1 MSLELAGSPYYS
13 TEIGRAYVGNSL
25 DLLGSLPE
33 KSVNLIMTSPPF
45 ALQRKK
51 EYGNVVASE
60 YVAWFSEFAR
70 EFYRVLT
77 DDGSLVIDLGGSWV
91 KGQPTR
97 SLYHF
102 ELVVELCKHL
112 FPTDPSKHFYLAEE
126 FFWYNPAKLPSPAE
140 WVTVR
145 RIRAKDAVNMV
156 WWLSKTPEPKA
167 DNRKVL
173 QPYSV
178 SMQQLLKNGYR
189 AKLRP
194 SGHDI
199 SANFSKDNGGA
210 IPSNLLQIANT
221 ESNSR
226 YQQLC
231 RKSGIVVHP
240 ARFPAGLPEFFVKF
254 LTEEGDLVLD
264 PFAGSNVTGE
274 VCQRLQRSWIAI
286 ELVEEYLA
294 GSRFR
299 FDESTVRSEGPSTTS
314 AEASALSSV
323 LSHQR
328 RLLETSA
335 SFDAE

>member
-1 MSLELAGSPYYS
+1 MIAAVPYYQTERGKAYLGDSLELLAGVAS
-13 TEIGRAYVGNSL
+13 G
-25 DLLGSLPE
+25 
-33 KSVNLIMTSPPF
+33 SVNLIMTSPPF

-51 EYGNVVASE
+51 QYGNVDASE
-60 YVAWFSEFAR
+60 YVEWFKHFAQ
-70 EFYRVLT
+70 EFYRILA

-97 SLYHF
+97 NLYQF
-102 ELVVELCKHL
+102 ELVLELCKYL
-112 FPTDPSKHFYLAEE
+112 FPERRDQHFYLAEE

-145 RIRAKDAVNMV
+145 RIRVKDAVNTV
-156 WWLSKTPEPKA
+156 WWLSKTPFPKA
-167 DNRKVL
+167 NNRNVL
-173 QPYSV
+173 QPYSE

-199 SANFSKDNGGA
+199 STKFSKDNGGA
-210 IPSNLLQIANT
+210 IPSNLIQIANT

-231 RKSGIVVHP
+231 REAEIAIHP
-240 ARFPAGLPEFFVKF
+240 ARFPAGLPEFFIKF
-254 LTEEGDLVLD
+254 LTDERDLVVD

-274 VCQRLQRSWIAI
+274 VSERLNRQWLSF
-286 ELVEEYLA
+286 ELVEEYVK

-299 FDESTVRSEGPSTTS
+299 FGTLACETHHLPEGPGFQ
-314 AEASALSSV
+314 
-323 LSHQR
+323 QR
-328 RLLETSA
+328 VLLEEA
-335 SFDAE
+335 VPFAPDE